1 MDIGAKR
8 YKKNVF
14 IEAIEFINTPE
25 NHQAIIDFAGLP
37 ISVEYTSDGI
47 QLRVIR
53 GAYSVLVV
61 KLGEYIVK
69 EDDGSLRVCTHEA
82 LKSEYELDE
91 VAE

>member
-1 MDIGAKR
+1 MQR
-8 YKKNVF
+8 YKKNIYIDV
-14 IEAIEFINTPE
+14 IEFTNTPD

-37 ISVEYTSDGI
+37 ISVEYTSDGV

-61 KLGEYIVK
+61 QLGECIVK
-69 EDDGSLRVCTHEA
+69 EADGSLRVCTRES
-82 LKSEYELDE
+82 LEDEYELVE